1 MQENGKVMQLR
12 FWGVRGS
19 IPTPETDKMKIG
31 GNTSCIELLLGEKR
45 VILDMGTGIREL
57 GKKIVKEIE
66 SGKTSEIIIF
76 LSHTHWDHIQGF
88 PFFNPIYMPGVKIVI
103 YGPEKANRHLQ
114 VLLEGQ
120 MEYDYFPVK
129 FSHLPSKI
137 EFHELSEGV
146 HSIMEGVRIEI
157 KRHIHPAI
165 AYTYRFEYKGKSIVY
180 STDTEHFHDVID
192 KRVVEISK
200 NTDML
205 IHDAQ
210 YTDQIIGFRLGWGHS
225 TWKQAVKVA
234 TEAGVKKLALF
245 HYDPDQSDEEI
256 MKIGEEAKLIFPGT
270 IVSREGLLLDI

>member
-1 MQENGKVMQLR
+1 MKLR

-19 IPTPETDKMKIG
+19 IPTPDENKMKIG
-31 GNTSCIELLLGEKR
+31 GNTSCIELMFGEKR
-45 VILDMGTGIREL
+45 IILDMGTGIREL
-57 GKKIVKEIE
+57 GKKIVSEIE

-88 PFFNPIYMPGVKIVI
+88 PFFNPIYIPGVRIII

-129 FSHLPSKI
+129 FSHLPAKI
-137 EFHELSEGV
+137 EFHELSEGF
-146 HSIMEGVRIEI
+146 HSILEGVKIETR
-157 KRHIHPAI
+157 RHIHPAI
-165 AYTYRFEYKGKSIVY
+165 AYTYRFEYEGSSIVY

-200 NTDML
+200 KADLL

-210 YTDQIIGFRLGWGHS
+210 YTDRVIGFKLGWGHS

-234 TEAGVKKLALF
+234 IDANVKKLALF
-245 HYDPDQSDEEI
+245 HYDPEQSDDEI
-256 MKIGEEAKLIFPGT
+256 FGIEQEAKLLFPAT
-270 IVSREGLLLDI
+270 IISMERLQLDI